1 MFQAS
6 DLLQFKLEFGDVCLA
21 CIQTEEEGCSINNPF
36 AKVPLELSHCM
47 LDERGNPSH
56 AL

>member
-21 CIQTEEEGCSINNPF
+21 CIQTEEEGYSINNPF
-36 AKVPLELSHCM
+36 AKVPMELSHCM